1 MPNFISDFEA
11 SEIIAIVLLMGR
23 SRKAT
28 EDQIL
33 GRARNL
39 PYFHRCLETGSDF
52 ERQTISHLILCIS
65 RQLKSDK
72 SKFNANFP
80 HEQHFELRVEPSL
93 GAQRT
98 DNSLLPAW
106 KAKAGAEM
114 AEEEGENEDY
124 EKFFDPEHHDNTDDL
139 EKHYDE
145 RKSVHVLPPGTENAI
160 LARHYKVDFFS
171 RLPLE
176 IKEKIFRLVLV
187 FPGKLQINSEVLQ
200 DEYDDWTSGTTQRTI
215 TFNWGYARDGTKR
228 YGERPLEFINKLN
241 IDLYS
246 INYSHWQFDRVINT
260 PITIPHLTKLV
271 IHVKALDPWR
281 WTGVPGAPDHEL
293 QLFSNIHDACLPI
306 WRKLPWAASKVKIYT
321 PGYRKIQKWL
331 QNLINMPDNEQ
342 AKIYSA
348 THADWK
354 TDRFSSDLIV
364 NGVRKAE
371 CRWKKAVLEANTF
384 KDKEGQNLNDI
395 KETNEVEIEDNM

>member
-1 MPNFISDFEA
+1 
-11 SEIIAIVLLMGR
+11 
-23 SRKAT
+23 
-28 EDQIL
+28 
-33 GRARNL
+33 
-39 PYFHRCLETGSDF
+39 
-52 ERQTISHLILCIS
+52 
-65 RQLKSDK
+65 
-72 SKFNANFP
+72 
-80 HEQHFELRVEPSL
+80 
-93 GAQRT
+93 
-98 DNSLLPAW
+98 
-106 KAKAGAEM
+106 
-114 AEEEGENEDY
+114 
-124 EKFFDPEHHDNTDDL
+124 
-139 EKHYDE
+139 
-145 RKSVHVLPPGTENAI
+145 
-160 LARHYKVDFFS
+160 
-171 RLPLE
+171 
-176 IKEKIFRLVLV
+176 
-187 FPGKLQINSEVLQ
+187 
-200 DEYDDWTSGTTQRTI
+200 
-215 TFNWGYARDGTKR
+215 R

-384 KDKEGQNLNDI
+384 KDKESLRGSIRDGDSWLSNNEERSDYEDKGQNLNDI

>member
-1 MPNFISDFEA
+1 NDCLAHPTYRFLELIS
-11 SEIIAIVLLMGR
+11 
-23 SRKAT
+23 
-28 EDQIL
+28 
-33 GRARNL
+33 
-39 PYFHRCLETGSDF
+39 
-52 ERQTISHLILCIS
+52 
-65 RQLKSDK
+65 
-72 SKFNANFP
+72 
-80 HEQHFELRVEPSL
+80 
-93 GAQRT
+93 
-98 DNSLLPAW
+98 
-106 KAKAGAEM
+106 
-114 AEEEGENEDY
+114 
-124 EKFFDPEHHDNTDDL
+124 
-139 EKHYDE
+139 
-145 RKSVHVLPPGTENAI
+145 
-160 LARHYKVDFFS
+160 
-171 RLPLE
+171 
-176 IKEKIFRLVLV
+176 
-187 FPGKLQINSEVLQ
+187 
-200 DEYDDWTSGTTQRTI
+200 
-215 TFNWGYARDGTKR
+215 WGYARDGTKR

-384 KDKEGQNLNDI
+384 KDKESLRGSIRDGDSWLSNNEERSDYEDKGQNLNDI

>member
-1 MPNFISDFEA
+1 
-11 SEIIAIVLLMGR
+11 
-23 SRKAT
+23 
-28 EDQIL
+28 
-33 GRARNL
+33 
-39 PYFHRCLETGSDF
+39 
-52 ERQTISHLILCIS
+52 
-65 RQLKSDK
+65 
-72 SKFNANFP
+72 
-80 HEQHFELRVEPSL
+80 
-93 GAQRT
+93 
-98 DNSLLPAW
+98 
-106 KAKAGAEM
+106 M

-145 RKSVHVLPPGTENAI
+145 RKSVHVLPPGTEYAI

-215 TFNWGYARDGTKR
+215 TFKYTLSFKQPIFMHPSYQISRDKIPGLPLGPLPTLLSPLANDCLAHPTYRFLELISWGYARDGTKR

-246 INYSHWQFDRVINT
+246 INYSHWQFDRVINI

-384 KDKEGQNLNDI
+384 KDKESLRGSIRDGDSWLSNNEERSDYEDKGQNLNDI